1 MILTRKVISSICNK
15 VEELGVDCYESSIRF
30 EILRLLGEEVAI
42 NSILTAE
49 RAMKAYEELKKME
62 TKCDMLGT
70 LHFKTRD
77 AFVTFNPEIKE
88 IVVYSNK
95 FEVECGEELFRH
107 KSFKSIDL
115 MNVKLTDKCTS
126 CADMFCGC
134 GALEEIDFHGVDFSK
149 VTSTKRMFIG
159 CDKLK
164 KVHLASY
171 GNKVKLDKADRM
183 FEDCSSL
190 EEITM
195 FNFEFTD
202 FCSTDSIFDGCNS
215 LYKIDIGMKL
225 TMYNKSILDLLLKGT
240 LKIVKVASIDFDLY
254 TIITSTYSAEALT
267 KIKQIK
273 ERKNSHPFLDKD
285 DYWNKIRELIIRK
298 GDLLNNMSELSI
310 LKIAFTYEQNIVGG
324 N

>member
-1 MILTRKVISSICNK
+1 MILTRKVINSICNK
-15 VEELGVDCYESSIRF
+15 VEEFGVDCYESSIRF

-95 FEVECGEELFRH
+95 FEVECGDDLFEH

-126 CADMFCGC
+126 CDDMFCGC
-134 GALEEIDFHGVDFSK
+134 SALEEVDFHGVDFSN
-149 VTSTKRMFIG
+149 VTSTRRMFIG
-159 CDKLK
+159 CNKLK
-164 KVHLASY
+164 EVYLAAYS
-171 GNKVKLDKADRM
+171 NKVKLYKADRM
-183 FEDCSSL
+183 FENCNSL

-202 FCSTDSIFDGCNS
+202 FCSMDSIFDDCDN
-215 LYKIDIGMKL
+215 LHKIDMGIKL
-225 TMYNKSILDLLLKGT
+225 TMYNKSMLELMLKGT
-240 LKIVKVASIDFDLY
+240 LKSAKVTSIDFDLY

-267 KIKQIK
+267 KIKQVK
-273 ERKNSHPFLDKD
+273 ERKNHHPLLDKEY
-285 DYWNKIRELIIRK
+285 YWNKVRELIIRK

-310 LKIAFTYEQNIVGG
+310 LKIAFTYEHNIIGG

>member
-1 MILTRKVISSICNK
+1 MILTRKVINSICNK
-15 VEELGVDCYESSIRF
+15 IEELGVDCYESSIRF

-70 LHFKTRD
+70 LHFKTMD
-77 AFVTFNPEIKE
+77 AFVTFNPETKE

-95 FEVECGEELFRH
+95 FEVEYGEELFEH

-115 MNVKLTDKCTS
+115 INVKLTDKCTS

-134 GALEEIDFHGVDFSK
+134 SALEEVDFHGVDFSK

-159 CDKLK
+159 CNKLK
-164 KVHLASY
+164 EVHLASY

-183 FEDCSSL
+183 FEGCFSL
-190 EEITM
+190 EEVTM

-202 FCSTDSIFDGCNS
+202 FCSIDSIFDGCDS
-215 LYKIDIGMKL
+215 LYKIDMGMKL
-225 TMYNKSILDLLLKGT
+225 TMYKESILDLLLKGT
-240 LKIVKVASIDFDLY
+240 LKVVKVASIDFDLY

-267 KIKQIK
+267 KIKKIK
-273 ERKNSHPFLDKD
+273 EKKNHHTFLDKD
-285 DYWNKIRELIIRK
+285 DYWNKIRELIIK
-298 GDLLNNMSELSI
+298 KDSLINNMEEFKI
-310 LKIAFTYEQNIVGG
+310 LNISFIYEQNLVGG